1 MMNEH
6 WLKSQEHSDVCGH
19 DHDESVDSPDYPD
32 TTDTT
37 PDTSPEL
44 LQIRN
49 DYRWTPACQ
58 RAFLMELACSGSVML
73 SARHVGKSRRSGYD
87 LRHARAG
94 AAFALGWDAAILV
107 ARAAFADMLMDR
119 AIHGYEETTVKQ
131 GDGSTLRS
139 KYDNRLSKAMLD
151 RLDRMAEA
159 EAVRGSRAAQVQLV
173 VQDFES
179 FLDLIERGGKGSEA
193 ALFFAARDEQDGTDD
208 PDAIACELAQNSG
221 DDDDLP
227 KTNENIV
234 ADVVAQLLVWYDET
248 EECWKTDFP
257 PRNAD
262 DAEKVEECGRFG
274 DLTYERTLTD
284 EEQAAQQ
291 AWLDDDLGQLRT
303 AALAA
308 REAWFDWKEAA

>member
-1 MMNEH
+1 MMMNEDG
-6 WLKSQEHSDVCGH
+6 LKSQENSGVCGANQEVEFEA
-19 DHDESVDSPDYPD
+19 DMVS
-32 TTDTT
+32 
-37 PDTSPEL
+37 
-44 LQIRN
+44 IRN

-58 RAFLMELACSGSVML
+58 RAFLGELACTGSVIS
-73 SARHVGKSRRSGYD
+73 SAQHVGKSPKSAYGLRFRRD
-87 LRHARAG
+87 G
-94 AAFALGWDAAILV
+94 AAFHLGWQAAVLV
-107 ARAAFADMLMDR
+107 ARAMLADMLMDR

-131 GDGSTLRS
+131 DDGSTLRS
-139 KYDNRLSKAMLD
+139 KHDNRLSKGMLD
-151 RLDRMAEA
+151 RLDRMADAQCE
-159 EAVRGSRAAQVQLV
+159 RGSFSAQVQLIS
-173 VQDFES
+173 QDFDS
-179 FLDLIERGGKGSEA
+179 FLDLIEKGGTGAEA
-193 ALFFAARDEQDGTDD
+193 ALFLAAREPHVVTDD
-208 PDAIACELAQNSG
+208 SSIACELAQNSG
-221 DDDDLP
+221 DEDDLP